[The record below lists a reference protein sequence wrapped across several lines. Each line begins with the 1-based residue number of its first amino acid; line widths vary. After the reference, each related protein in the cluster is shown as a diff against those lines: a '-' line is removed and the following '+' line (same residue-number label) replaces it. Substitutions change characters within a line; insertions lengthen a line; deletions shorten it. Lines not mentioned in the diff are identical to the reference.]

1 MEGKDKLI
9 GVVREEVT
17 KLFQQVLDYTSV
29 AVSDQN
35 IYKALRGKVLR
46 VGNDC
51 IRNIISD
58 LKYYNINYK
67 DVNEDII
74 KIKR

>member
-1 MEGKDKLI
+1 MDGRGELRD
-9 GVVREEVT
+9 VVRREVT
-17 KLFQQVLDYTSV
+17 NMFQQILDYTSV

-35 IYKALRGKVLR
+35 IYKALRGRILR

-58 LKYYNINYK
+58 LASYK
-67 DVNEDII
+67 IDYIDVNEDII
-74 KIKR
+74 KIKH